1 MTGDCGDVTASLLA
15 WAVWQDER
23 LRALIQVAVDTVV
36 ANVCAAFGIP
46 DVPALDVMELL

>member
-23 LRALIQVAVDTVV
+23 LRALVQAGVDAVL
-36 ANVCAAFGIP
+36 ANLCAWLGIP
-46 DVPALDVMELL
+46 DVPALDVTELL